1 MSKRQW
7 YEQTAAEAIANL
19 SSDKDQGL
27 SVKEAATRLGAG
39 GRNRLAQ
46 KPKRRKVLVF
56 LDQFKDFMVL
66 VLLAA
71 AVVSGLIGDLAD
83 TVTILA
89 IVLLNG
95 LLGYVQTNKAE
106 ASLEKLKKL
115 AAPTAQ
121 VIRGGVEMS
130 IHGEEIARGDI
141 VLLEAGMIVPA
152 DLRLV
157 ESLRLAID
165 ESALTGESVPAEK
178 EAEVCLGAAS
188 ALGDRINM
196 AYMGTVVTN
205 GKGKGLAVGTG
216 MGTEIGLIA
225 ASMDEEGHAP
235 TPLERRLEQLG
246 HSLVLICGAIVAVV
260 ALLGVLRGES
270 FRLMFLTGISL
281 AVAAIPEGLPAIVTV
296 ALAIGVQRM
305 AKRNAIVRHL
315 PAVETLGCATVI
327 CSDKTGTLT
336 QSTMQVTEY
345 YCAGQYIGFEG
356 RGYEPKG
363 DIRFPQ
369 DERWMKAD
377 QEGFALALRAA
388 ASCSNARLSRDKLT
402 VGGLFRETAE
412 TAGGAVLSGWRALL
426 GKGKSKEKSAGAGWV
441 KKSEHEWERG
451 AGAAGG
457 GARNSFGGGFSG
469 KGPVSKAVGGESGAG
484 KGAFAGGRREGGA
497 WQVVGDPTEGALL
510 AASAK
515 AGIWRE
521 SLREKRLDELPF
533 DSDRKMMSV
542 LVADEKTRLRRIYTK
557 GAPDVILNCCNRVW
571 WQGQVRPLT
580 QEIRQKIL
588 DANREMAG
596 KALRVLGLAYKE
608 QYQKLESLGRDGE
621 KDLVFLAL
629 AGMMDPPREGVAEAV
644 AKCKA
649 AGIRTLMLTGDHKL
663 TAEAVAREIGI
674 LEKNGQALTGKEL
687 DELNDSELK
696 NALKT
701 TTVFA
706 RVSPR
711 HKLRLVKNLKEMG
724 KVCAMTGDG
733 VNDGPAVKAADI
745 GVAMGQTGTDV
756 TREAADLIL
765 ADDNFTTIAAAVEEG
780 RIIYNNIRRFIR
792 YLLACNTGEVLVMFI
807 TTLLG
812 LPLPL
817 VPIQILWV
825 NLVTD
830 GLPAMALGLD
840 PGDEKTMLSRPRNPK
855 DGVFAG
861 GLGARIIIDGILISF
876 ATLASYIL
884 CFLFFRN
891 MEAARTGA
899 FCTLVLAQLVY
910 VFRCAA
916 SRGLLRKCLRN
927 PWLPAAVGAS
937 LAMQLAVIYLPFL
950 RPYFDTYP
958 LPLAGWIFVLL
969 PILITTVLQQFFQMV
984 SAVIRREK

>member
-1 MSKRQW
+1 M
-7 YEQTAAEAIANL
+7 
-19 SSDKDQGL
+19 
-27 SVKEAATRLGAG
+27 
-39 GRNRLAQ
+39 
-46 KPKRRKVLVF
+46 
-56 LDQFKDFMVL
+56 

-71 AVVSGLIGDLAD
+71 ALVSGFIGDLAD

-95 LLGYVQTNKAE
+95 FLGYIQTNKAE

-115 AAPTAQ
+115 AAPAAQ
-121 VIRGGVEMS
+121 VIRGGMEISVP
-130 IHGEEIARGDI
+130 GEELVRGDI

-157 ESLRLAID
+157 ESLHLSID
-165 ESALTGESVPAEK
+165 ESALTGESIPAEK
-178 EAEVCLGAAS
+178 EAAKCLSAKA

-196 AYMGTVVTN
+196 AYMGTVVTG
-205 GKGKGLAVGTG
+205 GKGKGLVVDTA

-225 ASMDEEGHAP
+225 ASMAKEGP
-235 TPLERRLEQLG
+235 DSTPLERRLEQLG
-246 HSLVLICGAIVAVV
+246 RWLVLICGIIVAVV
-260 ALLGVLRGES
+260 AFLGVLRGES

-305 AKRNAIVRHL
+305 AKRNAIVRRL

-345 YCAGQYIGFEG
+345 YISGEYVGFEG

-363 DIRFPQ
+363 EIRLP
-369 DERWMKAD
+369 ESESWRRAN
-377 QEGFALALRAA
+377 QEGLRLALKAA
-388 ASCSNARLSRDKLT
+388 VSCSNARLSKDKLT
-402 VGGLFRETAE
+402 VSGFFRETAE
-412 TAGGAVLSGWRALL
+412 TVSQTAEKTFLRGFIPRLG
-426 GKGKSKEKSAGAGWV
+426 GKGRKEFL
-441 KKSEHEWERG
+441 WERKEG
-451 AGAAGG
+451 RGFDKKFREETSPGRSGG
-457 GARNSFGGGFSG
+457 G
-469 KGPVSKAVGGESGAG
+469 
-484 KGAFAGGRREGGA
+484 

-521 SLREKRLDELPF
+521 NLGEKRLDELPF

-542 LVADEKTRLRRIYTK
+542 LVADEKTRLKRIYTK
-557 GAPDVILNCCNRVW
+557 GAPDEILNCCNRVW
-571 WQGQVRPLT
+571 WQGKARPLT
-580 QEIRQKIL
+580 PEIRRQIL
-588 DANREMAG
+588 NANQEMAG
-596 KALRVLGLAYKE
+596 KALRVLGIAYKE
-608 QYQKLESLGRDGE
+608 QWQKEETLNQEGE
-621 KDLVFLAL
+621 KELIFLAL
-629 AGMMDPPREGVAEAV
+629 AGMMDPPRPDVAEAV
-644 AKCKA
+644 AKCKM

-663 TAEAVAREIGI
+663 TAEAVARQVGI
-674 LEKNGQALTGKEL
+674 LEKGGQTLTGHEL
-687 DELNDSELK
+687 DELSDGELK
-696 NALKT
+696 RALKT
-701 TTVFA
+701 TSVFA

-711 HKLRLVKNLKEMG
+711 HKLRLVKSLKQMG
-724 KVCAMTGDG
+724 KICAMTGDG

-792 YLLACNTGEVLVMFI
+792 YLLACNTGEVLVMLL

-812 LPLPL
+812 IPLPL

-861 GLGARIIIDGILISF
+861 GLGGRIIIDGILI
-876 ATLASYIL
+876 AVAALTSYIL
-884 CFLFFRN
+884 CFLFYGS

-899 FCTLVLAQLVY
+899 FCALVIAQLIY

-916 SRGLLRKCLRN
+916 SRGILQKCRRN
-927 PWLPAAVGAS
+927 PWLPAAAGTS
-937 LAMQLAVIYLPFL
+937 LLMQLAVVYLPFL
-950 RPYFDTYP
+950 QPYFDTCA
-958 LPLAGWIFVLL
+958 LPLAGWIFVLA
-969 PILITTVLQQFFQMV
+969 PIFLTTLLQQFFQLLSSV
-984 SAVIRREK
+984 LHREG

>member
-296 ALAIGVQRM
+296 ALAIGC
-305 AKRNAIVRHL
+305 L
-315 PAVETLGCATVI
+315 LYT
-327 CSDKTGTLT
+327 
-336 QSTMQVTEY
+336 
-345 YCAGQYIGFEG
+345 
-356 RGYEPKG
+356 
-363 DIRFPQ
+363 
-369 DERWMKAD
+369 
-377 QEGFALALRAA
+377 
-388 ASCSNARLSRDKLT
+388 SRC
-402 VGGLFRETAE
+402 V
-412 TAGGAVLSGWRALL
+412 
-426 GKGKSKEKSAGAGWV
+426 
-441 KKSEHEWERG
+441 
-451 AGAAGG
+451 
-457 GARNSFGGGFSG
+457 
-469 KGPVSKAVGGESGAG
+469 
-484 KGAFAGGRREGGA
+484 
-497 WQVVGDPTEGALL
+497 
-510 AASAK
+510 
-515 AGIWRE
+515 
-521 SLREKRLDELPF
+521 
-533 DSDRKMMSV
+533 
-542 LVADEKTRLRRIYTK
+542 
-557 GAPDVILNCCNRVW
+557 
-571 WQGQVRPLT
+571 
-580 QEIRQKIL
+580 
-588 DANREMAG
+588 
-596 KALRVLGLAYKE
+596 
-608 QYQKLESLGRDGE
+608 
-621 KDLVFLAL
+621 
-629 AGMMDPPREGVAEAV
+629 
-644 AKCKA
+644 
-649 AGIRTLMLTGDHKL
+649 
-663 TAEAVAREIGI
+663 
-674 LEKNGQALTGKEL
+674 
-687 DELNDSELK
+687 
-696 NALKT
+696 
-701 TTVFA
+701 
-706 RVSPR
+706 
-711 HKLRLVKNLKEMG
+711 
-724 KVCAMTGDG
+724 
-733 VNDGPAVKAADI
+733 
-745 GVAMGQTGTDV
+745 
-756 TREAADLIL
+756 
-765 ADDNFTTIAAAVEEG
+765 
-780 RIIYNNIRRFIR
+780 
-792 YLLACNTGEVLVMFI
+792 
-807 TTLLG
+807 
-812 LPLPL
+812 
-817 VPIQILWV
+817 
-825 NLVTD
+825 
-830 GLPAMALGLD
+830 
-840 PGDEKTMLSRPRNPK
+840 
-855 DGVFAG
+855 
-861 GLGARIIIDGILISF
+861 
-876 ATLASYIL
+876 
-884 CFLFFRN
+884 
-891 MEAARTGA
+891 
-899 FCTLVLAQLVY
+899 
-910 VFRCAA
+910 
-916 SRGLLRKCLRN
+916 
-927 PWLPAAVGAS
+927 
-937 LAMQLAVIYLPFL
+937 
-950 RPYFDTYP
+950 
-958 LPLAGWIFVLL
+958 
-969 PILITTVLQQFFQMV
+969 
-984 SAVIRREK
+984 

>member
-7 YEQTAAEAIANL
+7 YEQNAAEAVAVL
-19 SSDKDQGL
+19 SSHKDAGL
-27 SVKEAATRLGAG
+27 TAREASQRLAAG
-39 GRNRLAQ
+39 GKNRLAQ
-46 KPKRRKVLVF
+46 KPKRRKILVF

-71 AVVSGLIGDLAD
+71 AIVSGFVGDLAD

-95 LLGYVQTNKAE
+95 LLGYIQTNKAE

-115 AAPTAQ
+115 AAPAAQ
-121 VIRGGVEMS
+121 VIRDGVEMS
-130 IHGEEIARGDI
+130 VPGEEIVRGDI
-141 VLLEAGMIVPA
+141 VVLSAGMIVPA
-152 DLRLV
+152 DLRLL
-157 ESLRLAID
+157 ESLHLSID
-165 ESALTGESVPAEK
+165 ESALTGESVPVEK
-178 EAEVCLGAAS
+178 EASVCLDTAT

-196 AYMGTVVTN
+196 AYMGTIVTA

-216 MGTEIGLIA
+216 MATEIGLIA
-225 ASMDEEGHAP
+225 ASMEEEGHTA

-246 HSLVLICGAIVAVV
+246 RWLVLACGIIVAIVAF
-260 ALLGVLRGES
+260 LGVLRGEG
-270 FRLMFLTGISL
+270 FQLMFLTGISL

-296 ALAIGVQRM
+296 SLAIGVQRM
-305 AKRNAIVRHL
+305 ARRNAIVRHL

-345 YCAGQYIGFEG
+345 YCSGQYVGFEG

-363 DIRFPQ
+363 EIRFPR
-369 DERWMKAD
+369 DEKWLKAD
-377 QEGFALALRAA
+377 QDGLHLALTAA
-388 ASCSNARLSRDKLT
+388 AACSNARLTKDKVT
-402 VGGLFRETAE
+402 VGGLFRE
-412 TAGGAVLSGWRALL
+412 AGQAAGEAVKSGWRSAW
-426 GKGKSKEKSAGAGWV
+426 GKEVYSR
-441 KKSEHEWERG
+441 HE
-451 AGAAGG
+451 G
-457 GARNSFGGGFSG
+457 GAKWSG
-469 KGPVSKAVGGESGAG
+469 TGLTAG
-484 KGAFAGGRREGGA
+484 RPANRREGRWDRGS
-497 WQVVGDPTEGALL
+497 WQIIGDPTEGALL
-510 AASAK
+510 VASAK

-521 SLREKRLDELPF
+521 NLREKRIDELPF

-542 LVADEKTRLRRIYTK
+542 LVADEKTRLRRVYTK
-557 GAPDVILNCCNRVW
+557 GAPDVILNCCDRVW

-580 QEIRQKIL
+580 GEIREQIL
-588 DANREMAG
+588 SANQDMAG
-596 KALRVLGLAYKE
+596 NALRVLGLAYKE
-608 QYQKLESLGRDGE
+608 QYRKDASLARDGE
-621 KDLVFLAL
+621 KELVFLAL
-629 AGMMDPPREGVAEAV
+629 AGMMDPPREGVTEAV

-663 TAEAVAREIGI
+663 TAEAVARDVGLMER
-674 LEKNGQALTGKEL
+674 EGQALTGQEL
-687 DELNDSELK
+687 DQLSDEELK
-696 NALKT
+696 KALQT
-701 TTVFA
+701 TAVYA

-711 HKLRLVKNLKEMG
+711 HKLRLVKILKEMG

-745 GVAMGQTGTDV
+745 GIAMGLTGTDV

-792 YLLACNTGEVLVMFI
+792 YLLACNTGEVLVMLL

-812 LPLPL
+812 IPLPL

-840 PGDEKTMLSRPRNPK
+840 PGDERTMLSRPRDPGE
-855 DGVFAG
+855 GVFAG
-861 GLGARIIIDGILISF
+861 GLGARIIIDGCLISL
-876 ATLASYIL
+876 ATLASYVL
-884 CFLFFRN
+884 CFLFFRD
-891 MEAARTGA
+891 MDAARTGA
-899 FCTLVLAQLVY
+899 FCTLVMAQLVY

-916 SRGLLRKCLRN
+916 SRGILQKCRRN

-937 LAMQLAVIYLPFL
+937 LFMQLAVIYLPFL

-958 LPLAGWIFVLL
+958 LPPAGWIFILL
-969 PILITTVLQQFFQMV
+969 PILITTVLQQLFQTV
-984 SAVIRREK
+984 SAFLRREK